1 MSRPSSPRHISRRP
15 AGWRPAAR
23 AALGLLALIVGLAA
37 CAPGPAGQAGPAP
50 TPPPL
55 ASAVIL
61 GDGRPSEL
69 PAVAERRARLA
80 AALAAPPYI
89 LQREGLTGAQAAAQ
103 AAALADERVQAAA
116 RTPDGQ
122 RLRAEVMAVGEASAG
137 DVPAALAQACRPGRC
152 VRVQVY
158 VYPTNTTVTALVSD
172 GAVLDVQSLAGAQPE
187 IPADLADLAT
197 QIAIAAPQVAQAFDG
212 LTPDAA
218 MAAMSATK
226 TALADTSCER
236 SRHLCVAPVFTW
248 GAAALWTIVDLT
260 ELRLV
265 AATTW
270 TEQGATGRRVF
281 SEATLQDAA
290 LAPLC
295 ETPRAV
301 ERDGWSLSYL
311 LTSSDGLELRDVRFQ
326 GRPVLASAKVVDWHV
341 GYAGQDDR
349 RVGFSDAVGCP
360 VFSAAAV
367 VPYGPPTVEEA
378 PGGGFT
384 LAITFRSPNWPQPC
398 NYQYTLRADF
408 APDGAM
414 RLVAGNEGRGCGTEG
429 VYHPVLRLEPP
440 AGARAALLGGAA
452 PAPLAEEGQAEW
464 LPGGPEAL
472 RIEAGG
478 AALTMAPV
486 WGDAELAYLYW
497 TRPAEAEGRGDLP
510 SIGSCCALDARQ
522 GPEQFIGPGAPE
534 PLDDGV
540 VIWLVP
546 RIRNA
551 ERERCWADTALVD
564 GVLVPEIWP
573 CGAGVDITQGAP

>member
-1 MSRPSSPRHISRRP
+1 MGRP
-15 AGWRPAAR
+15 ALRLACF
-23 AALGLLALIVGLAA
+23 LLALVVGLAA
-37 CAPGPAGQAGPAP
+37 CAPGPSGQAGPTP

-55 ASAVIL
+55 ATTVVL

-69 PAVAERRARLA
+69 PAVAERRERLA

-89 LQREGLTGAQAAAQ
+89 LQRDGLAGAMAAAQ
-103 AAALADERVQAAA
+103 AAAVADERVQAAA
-116 RTPDGQ
+116 RTPEGL
-122 RLRAEVMAVGEASAG
+122 RLRAEVMAVGAAGAG
-137 DVPAALAQACRPGRC
+137 DVPAPLADACRPGRC
-152 VRVQVY
+152 ARVQLY
-158 VYPTNTTVTALVSD
+158 VYPTSTTVTALVGD
-172 GAVLDVQSLAGAQPE
+172 GGAVLDVQALAGAQPE

-197 QIAIAAPQVAQAFDG
+197 QIAIADPQVAAAFDG
-212 LTPDAA
+212 LPPDAA

-248 GAAALWTIVDLT
+248 GDAALWTIVDLT
-260 ELRLV
+260 EFRLV

-270 TEQGATGRRVF
+270 TEQGGTGRRVF

-290 LAPLC
+290 IAPLC
-295 ETPRAV
+295 ETPQTL

-311 LTSSDGLELRDVRFQ
+311 LTSSDGLELRDVRFG

-367 VPYGPPTVEEA
+367 VPYGPPTVADA
-378 PGGGFT
+378 PGGGFE
-384 LAITFRSPNWPQPC
+384 LAVTFRSPNWPQPC
-398 NYQYTLRADF
+398 NYQYTLRASF
-408 APDGAM
+408 APDGDL
-414 RLVAGNEGRGCGTEG
+414 RLIAGNEGRGCGTEG

-440 AGARAALLGGAA
+440 AGARATLLGGPSAG
-452 PAPLAEEGQAEW
+452 PLAAEGQAEW
-464 LPGGPEAL
+464 APGGAERFRL
-472 RIEAGG
+472 EAGDE
-478 AALTMAPV
+478 AFTLAPA
-486 WGDAELAYLYW
+486 WGDAELGYVYW

-534 PLDDGV
+534 PLDEGV
-540 VIWLVP
+540 VLWFVP

-551 ERERCWADTALVD
+551 ERERCWADTALEG

-573 CGAGVDITQGAP
+573 WGAVVELTQGAP